1 MLRQFREGNS
11 ESFDLLVR
19 PHLSSLL
26 ALSRRLAAPRSGDE
40 LFQETLIR
48 AYRGLGGF
56 RGYCS
61 LRTWLF
67 RITILLSKEPA
78 RWCGGPRSSDQ
89 GLDQVPDTIASLP
102 EQHAREREL
111 SHRLEEAM
119 ERLSLRQR
127 TALHLRTVEG
137 LDYRAIAACMETNDV
152 AARRLVLLAR
162 KALLVR
168 LGPHLL
174 P

>member
-1 MLRQFREGNS
+1 MLGQFRQGNA
-11 ESFDLLVR
+11 ETFELLVR
-19 PHLSSLL
+19 PHLTSLL
-26 ALSRRLAAPRSGDE
+26 ALSRRLAGVRFGEE

-48 AYRGLGGF
+48 AYRGLPGF
-56 RGYCS
+56 RGECS

-67 RITILLSKEPA
+67 RITILLSKEPE
-78 RWCGGPRSSDQ
+78 RFRGGRPTSDQ
-89 GLDQVPDTIASLP
+89 GLDQVPDTIAALP

-111 SHRLEEAM
+111 TDRLDEAM
-119 ERLSLRQR
+119 ERLSVRQR
-127 TALHLRTVEG
+127 TALHLRAVEG
-137 LDYRAIAACMETNDV
+137 LDYRAIASCMDTTGE

-162 KALLVR
+162 KSLLVR